1 MKIGVRVQRMGWPA
15 RVDGEF
21 PKYMSDLRV
30 TLLSASL
37 GLFLLAACTQEDS
50 APTPTGAGPKL
61 TRPWAVYDSDRGH
74 IWNRLFRQFYERT
87 DAHGQSYGGDVLDPP
102 LWRETTYLLEHPAY
116 DDAIAL
122 LDEFLSTDAHTIIA
136 DPLKRAM
143 LQRDLW
149 AVFDWVALRPDDR
162 PVQRRELQARL
173 SQVIRRLA
181 LTREQIQSLPD
192 NYSDAVASGRFS
204 GSYVNPGL
212 DSLVKTRFEEVP
224 AI

>member
-1 MKIGVRVQRMGWPA
+1 M
-15 RVDGEF
+15 
-21 PKYMSDLRV
+21 L
-30 TLLSASL
+30 
-37 GLFLLAACTQEDS
+37 
-50 APTPTGAGPKL
+50 
-61 TRPWAVYDSDRGH
+61 
-74 IWNRLFRQFYERT
+74 N
-87 DAHGQSYGGDVLDPP
+87 PP

-212 DSLVKTRFEEVP
+212 DSLVKTRFEEVS